1 MELDFSSPGS
11 VTINMKA
18 YVNTMHFDASDEM
31 GGTAVT
37 LAAAHLFHVNKENP
51 MLLSSNQKE
60 IFVHLVMQALY
71 PSQCGQ
77 PDIQTVV
84 SFLCG

>member
-1 MELDFSSPGS
+1 MELDFSLPGS

-18 YVNTMHFDASDEM
+18 YVNTMLFDAPDDM

-37 LAAAHLFHVNKENP
+37 PAVAHLFHVNKENP
-51 MLLSSNQKE
+51 VLLSSNQKE

-71 PSQCGQ
+71 LSQCGQ
-77 PDIQTVV
+77 PDI
-84 SFLCG
+84 